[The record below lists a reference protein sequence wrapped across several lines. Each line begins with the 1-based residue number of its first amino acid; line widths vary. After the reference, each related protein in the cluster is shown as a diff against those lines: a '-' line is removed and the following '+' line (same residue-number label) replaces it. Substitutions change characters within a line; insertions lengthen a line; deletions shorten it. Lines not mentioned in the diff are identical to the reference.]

1 MTANDAPSVSDDALP
16 PDSVA
21 ETARRVHRARRRAA
35 GTPRGSYSRFVT
47 LAKLLLPTV
56 AVALIAAVFIWPQMQ
71 ARDGGF
77 NLGFAELKIGDAE
90 RLRMINP
97 RYTGLDQNQLP
108 YEVTAEI
115 ANQDSPKAD
124 DIGLEKPKADM
135 TLSDGT
141 WIAIEA
147 PEGNYGQ
154 KTQLLDLSGG
164 VNLFH
169 DSGYEFNSPT
179 ARIDLSKGVAEGHER
194 IVGHG
199 PFGDAEG
206 EGFRL
211 LDKGKTIVFTGKSKI
226 VLYPEADDA
235 PAASS
240 KPAAK
245 KPPAN
250 TPSANTAER
259 RP

>member
-1 MTANDAPSVSDDALP
+1 MSNEAPHPAAAANEIGPVG
-16 PDSVA
+16 
-21 ETARRVHRARRRAA
+21 ETARRVHRARRRVRD
-35 GTPRGSYSRFVT
+35 TPRGSYSRFVT

-56 AVALIAAVFIWPQMQ
+56 AVALIAAVFIWPQLQ
-71 ARDGGF
+71 SRDGGF
-77 NLGFAELKIGDAE
+77 NLGFAQLKIGDAE

-108 YEVTAEI
+108 YEVTAEV

-147 PEGNYGQ
+147 PLGNYGQ
-154 KTQLLDLSGG
+154 KSQLLNLSGG

-179 ARIDLSKGVAEGHER
+179 ARVDLTKGTAEGHER

-211 LDKGKTIVFTGKSKI
+211 LDKGKTIIFTGKSKV
-226 VLYPEADDA
+226 VLYPEGDDA
-235 PAASS
+235 PPSS
-240 KPAAK
+240 AK
-245 KPPAN
+245 K
-250 TPSANTAER
+250 PSANTAER

>member
-1 MTANDAPSVSDDALP
+1 MTSDAHMPNNTTTATGEIG
-16 PDSVA
+16 
-21 ETARRVHRARRRAA
+21 ETARRARRRLRD
-35 GTPRGSYSRFVT
+35 TPRGSYSRFVT

-56 AVALIAAVFIWPQMQ
+56 AVALIAAVFVWPQLQ
-71 ARDGGF
+71 SREGGF

-147 PEGNYGQ
+147 PLGNYGQ
-154 KTQLLDLSGG
+154 KSQMLDLSGG

-179 ARIDLSKGVAEGHER
+179 ARIDLAKGLAEGHER

-211 LDKGKTIVFTGKSKI
+211 LDKGKTIIFTGKSKV
-226 VLYPEADDA
+226 VLYPEGEDA
-235 PAASS
+235 EPT
-240 KPAAK
+240 AAK
-245 KPPAN
+245 K
-250 TPSANTAER
+250 PSANTAER

>member
-1 MTANDAPSVSDDALP
+1 MTSDAHIPNSAAAATGEVG
-16 PDSVA
+16 
-21 ETARRVHRARRRAA
+21 ETARRVRRARRRLRD
-35 GTPRGSYSRFVT
+35 TPRGSYSRFVT

-56 AVALIAAVFIWPQMQ
+56 AVALIAAVFVWPQLQ
-71 ARDGGF
+71 SREGGF

-147 PEGNYGQ
+147 PLGNYGQ
-154 KTQLLDLSGG
+154 KSQLLDLSGG

-179 ARIDLSKGVAEGHER
+179 ARIDLAKGLAEGHER

-211 LDKGKTIVFTGKSKI
+211 LDKGKTIIFTGKSKV
-226 VLYPEADDA
+226 VLYPEGEDA
-235 PAASS
+235 EPAPGQ
-240 KPAAK
+240 K
-245 KPPAN
+245 
-250 TPSANTAER
+250 PSANTAER

>member
-1 MTANDAPSVSDDALP
+1 MSIDAHHSAAPAAATGDIGKI
-16 PDSVA
+16 
-21 ETARRVHRARRRAA
+21 ARRPRRR
-35 GTPRGSYSRFVT
+35 GRDTPRGSYSRFVT

-56 AVALIAAVFIWPQMQ
+56 AVALIAAVFIWPQLQ
-71 ARDGGF
+71 SREGGF

-108 YEVTAEI
+108 YEVTAEV

-124 DIGLEKPKADM
+124 DIQLEKPKADM

-147 PEGNYGQ
+147 PLGNYGQ
-154 KTQLLDLSGG
+154 KSQLLDLSGG

-179 ARIDLSKGVAEGHER
+179 ARVDLANGLAEGHER

-211 LDKGKTIVFTGKSKI
+211 LDKGKTIIFTGKSKV
-226 VLYPEADDA
+226 VLYPEGEDT
-235 PAASS
+235 PQ
-240 KPAAK
+240 
-245 KPPAN
+245 
-250 TPSANTAER
+250 PSARNPSGNTAER

>member
-1 MTANDAPSVSDDALP
+1 MTVNDASNSSDDDLP
-16 PDSVA
+16 AGSIG
-21 ETARRVHRARRRAA
+21 ETARRVHRARRRLRD
-35 GTPRGSYSRFVT
+35 TPRGSYSRFVT

-56 AVALIAAVFIWPQMQ
+56 AVALIAAVFIWPQLQ
-71 ARDGGF
+71 PRDSGF
-77 NLGFAELKIGDAE
+77 NLGFSELKIGDAE

-108 YEVTAEI
+108 YEVTAEV

-124 DIGLEKPKADM
+124 DIELEKPKADM

-154 KTQLLDLSGG
+154 KTQLLDLFGG

-179 ARIDLSKGVAEGHER
+179 ARVDLTKGTAEGNER
-194 IVGHG
+194 ITGHG

-211 LDKGKTIVFTGKSKI
+211 LDKGKTIIFTGKSKV
-226 VLYPEADDA
+226 VLYSEGD
-235 PAASS
+235 SS
-240 KPAAK
+240 PQPSTK
-245 KPPAN
+245 K
-250 TPSANTAER
+250 PSANTAER